1 MSSTYNPPGSSNPGA
16 LPGSTSESNT
26 SQSDYSKLQEEIA
39 SLKDQLTKIVSTA
52 GSEAAKSVHSMA
64 SQVSDAASG
73 AMDTGAKMANSA
85 ADQAKTFASEIEVVT
100 RKKPLGAIAAALCV
114 GVLIGLVG
122 RGHR

>member
-1 MSSTYNPPGSSNPGA
+1 MSSTSNPEA

-26 SQSDYSKLQEEIA
+26 SQSDFSKLQEEIA

-100 RKKPLGAIAAALCV
+100 RKNPLGAIAAALCV
-114 GVLIGLVG
+114 GVLIGLIG

>member
-1 MSSTYNPPGSSNPGA
+1 MSSTSNPEA

-52 GSEAAKSVHSMA
+52 GSEAAKSVHAMA

-85 ADQAKTFASEIEVVT
+85 ADQAKTFASESEVVT
-100 RKKPLGAIAAALCV
+100 RKNPLGAIAAALCV